1 MQKWRR
7 KKVGTITI
15 GRSDGELPRD
25 DEVGEEHEEEAD
37 DEAGVEMPLRPALE
51 ASPPGLRL
59 AAHRRLSSSSSSS
72 SSAAAAALSYQ
83 LLTMYLL
90 VLFFLLKTVES
101 FSVLFW

>member
-72 SSAAAAALSYQ
+72 SSAAALSYQ

>member
-72 SSAAAAALSYQ
+72 AAAAAALSYQ

>member
-72 SSAAAAALSYQ
+72 AAAAALSYQ

>member
-59 AAHRRLSSSSSSS
+59 AAHRRLSSSS
-72 SSAAAAALSYQ
+72 AAALSYQ

>member
-72 SSAAAAALSYQ
+72 SAAAAALSYQ

>member
-1 MQKWRR
+1 MEKEEGW
-7 KKVGTITI
+7 TITI

-37 DEAGVEMPLRPALE
+37 DEAGVEIPLRPALE

-59 AAHRRLSSSSSSS
+59 AAHRRLSSSS

>member
-59 AAHRRLSSSSSSS
+59 AAHRRLSSSSSS
-72 SSAAAAALSYQ
+72 AAAALSYQ

>member
-1 MQKWRR
+1 MEKEEGW
-7 KKVGTITI
+7 TITI

-25 DEVGEEHEEEAD
+25 DEVGEEHDEEAG
-37 DEAGVEMPLRPALE
+37 DEAGVEVPLRPALE

-59 AAHRRLSSSSSSS
+59 AAHRRLSSSS
-72 SSAAAAALSYQ
+72 AAAALSYR

>member
-1 MQKWRR
+1 MEKEEGW
-7 KKVGTITI
+7 TITI
-15 GRSDGELPRD
+15 RRSDGELPRD
-25 DEVGEEHEEEAD
+25 DEVGEEHDEEAG
-37 DEAGVEMPLRPALE
+37 DEAGVEVPLRPALE

-59 AAHRRLSSSSSSS
+59 AAHRRLPS
-72 SSAAAAALSYQ
+72 SSAAAALSYR

>member
-37 DEAGVEMPLRPALE
+37 DEAGVEIPLRPALE

-59 AAHRRLSSSSSSS
+59 AAHRRLSSSS